1 MGEGRIGRAFVEL
14 EARTMG
20 FQQGFD
26 DAQERLAKAAEFV
39 KGSPTL
45 AFAALAATIAAVGV
59 KAVAA
64 AAEVDGALRRMQA
77 AAPGTA
83 GALAQVRAAIRDISV
98 ESGRT
103 QEELAGV
110 AARLAEMG
118 ESDPTEIARDLRVVA
133 EVADATG
140 QSMDRVAEG
149 LDAIGDAFRLDAQ
162 GARDA
167 LVQITAITQG
177 KVGLDEVLSVLERNG
192 SALGALK
199 VRAEDAAQA
208 MAALID
214 AGVPKRKAGSLL
226 ESVLAQADAAG
237 KAGPPGTLAEA
248 QALQALLASIN
259 PTTVATQG
267 LTGALAGL
275 GQSARGNA
283 DTLKRMGFSLDEAN
297 ALLRL
302 ASLELDRTTSPADRL
317 AAAQRRVAEAAT
329 VNRNSAETLSRILK
343 AELNAALI
351 DLGNIA
357 LPAALGG
364 LRALV
369 DIFDHSGAGARHLTE
384 QVRRLANLKPEE
396 ITALARTL
404 RPDER
409 APSGNAWSGRV
420 EKQTTPE
427 RHARDDILSA
437 FQARGRGF
445 IAELDPA
452 TLERLLVVYAEL
464 GQASGGLRRN
474 EMELVA
480 AISAVVQAKRTEAA
494 TTAAADDLARRKA
507 AADKNAALDAFNR
520 RLEEQRRATARG
532 VEDSVAGDIAQYVA
546 PSLDAALTAITHK
559 VEGWRQ
565 AIKELPDA
573 QRGPLEAL
581 IAQYDRVARA
591 AAPVDDALR
600 AAAKAVEDIQASAD
614 LGQVGNA
621 TGLVPAALFDRIRDT
636 IAALR
641 TAQGAV
647 AEGSPK
653 WEAIEAKINQ
663 LYGIRRGLIE
673 KNAAARAQE
682 AGAGQ
687 KQLEQLQLQAL
698 ALQQA
703 VQGALQ
709 LATAFGLVDQ
719 RTAGILTNLSQVGTS
734 LPTLVKSIDL
744 FGATAADPTKGLSGA
759 LSGVASAALPVVGGI
774 ASLLGGLFQEDP
786 KFAEYRKA
794 QEANTEALRQLSA
807 NIGDLASANVSGSK
821 LGTAMRLALATD
833 LPSLKKVPGTG
844 LSFLDPDW
852 APRFSQSL
860 RNAGLSNE
868 DINEIARAL
877 HITLNNSAESWVA
890 FVNALRGADLAA
902 YTDTYAG
909 SIKRLQDSF
918 EVYGITDPTE
928 KLRRTIKA
936 LSDPKTGIPGIA
948 SALQGLDVTNA
959 SDRAAA
965 IERLQAFFEA
975 LASGSID
982 ASQLGALLGGADLEQ
997 TLQQIKETIAALRG
1011 DGAPSGTGG
1020 AVVNR
1025 QVTEVTANRLVAVL
1039 DDSRTYL
1046 EMIARHTAVLAGGAL
1061 PPLLPPAVTPDGARS
1076 AGAVIQLTVP
1086 VTVVVG
1092 AGADAATVGG
1102 AVGAAAGAAA
1112 ARELSRVLGTSLA
1125 LRAAAT
1131 GGRVS

>member
-1 MGEGRIGRAFVEL
+1 MGEGRIGQAFVEL
-14 EARTMG
+14 EARTTG

-59 KAVAA
+59 KAVIA

-83 GALAQVRAAIRDISV
+83 GALAQVRSAIRDISI

-133 EVADATG
+133 EVAEATG

-149 LDAIGDAFRLDAQ
+149 LGAIGDAFRLDAQ

-275 GQSARGNA
+275 GQSARGSA

-302 ASLELDRTTSPADRL
+302 ASLELDRTSSPADRL
-317 AAAQRRVAEAAT
+317 AAAQQRVADAAT

-351 DLGNIA
+351 DLGNVA

-364 LRALV
+364 LRLLV
-369 DIFDHSGAGARHLTE
+369 DIFDQAGAGARLLTE
-384 QVRRLANLKPEE
+384 QVRRLAAAKPEE
-396 ITALARTL
+396 VTALTRSW
-404 RPDER
+404 RPDDQ
-409 APSGNAWSGRV
+409 APLR
-420 EKQTTPE
+420 
-427 RHARDDILSA
+427 RARDGVLQA
-437 FQARGRGF
+437 FQARGAAFVG
-445 IAELDPA
+445 ELDQP
-452 TLERLLVVYAEL
+452 TLERLLVFYARL
-464 GQASGGLRRN
+464 GQASGGLQRS

-494 TTAAADDLARRKA
+494 ATAAASDLAGRKA

-520 RLEEQRRATARG
+520 RLEAQRRATARG
-532 VEDSVAGDIAQYVA
+532 VEDSVASDIAQYVA
-546 PSLDAALTAITHK
+546 PSLDAALTGITHK
-559 VEGWRQ
+559 VEAWRQ

-581 IAQYDRVARA
+581 IAQYDRLARA
-591 AAPVDDALR
+591 AAPVDEVLR
-600 AAAKAVEDIQASAD
+600 ATAKAVEDIQASAD

-621 TGLVPAALFDRIRDT
+621 TGIVPAELFDRIQRT
-636 IAALR
+636 IDELKQAQAL
-641 TAQGAV
+641 V

-653 WEAIEAKINQ
+653 WEALEARINQ
-663 LYGIRRGLIE
+663 LYGIRRALVE
-673 KNAAARAQE
+673 RNADARVKE
-682 AGAGQ
+682 ADAGRR
-687 KQLEQLQLQAL
+687 QLEQLQLQAL
-698 ALQQA
+698 ALQQM

-709 LATAFGLVDQ
+709 LATAMGLVDQ
-719 RTAGILTNLSQVGTS
+719 KTASVLGNLAQVGTS
-734 LPTLVKSIDL
+734 LPTLIEKIKSFD
-744 FGATAADPTKGLSGA
+744 ATAKKDGSASA
-759 LSGVASAALPVVGGI
+759 LAGVAGAALPVVGGI
-774 ASLLGGLFQEDP
+774 AALLATFGQSDPRRAEELRVQQE
-786 KFAEYRKA
+786 
-794 QEANTEALRQLSA
+794 NTDALKQLTA
-807 NIGDLASANVSGSK
+807 HLGDLANANVSGSK
-821 LGTAMRLALATD
+821 LQAAVEQAWRYEPTRGGVGSRLYGQGGTA
-833 LPSLKKVPGTG
+833 
-844 LSFLDPDW
+844 W
-852 APRFSQSL
+852 AAAFSQAL
-860 RNAGLSNE
+860 RDAGLSNT
-868 DINEIARAL
+868 DINELARSFG
-877 HITLNNSAESWVA
+877 ITLNGTLDSWRA
-890 FVNALRGADLAA
+890 FQEALINADTAA
-902 YTDTYAG
+902 YLDSYAG
-909 SIKRLQDSF
+909 AMRRLQDSF

-936 LSDPKTGIPGIA
+936 LGDPKTGIPAIS
-948 SALQGLDVTNA
+948 SALAGLDVGNA
-959 SDRAAA
+959 TDRATAL
-965 IERLQAFFEA
+965 ERLQALFEA
-975 LASGSID
+975 AASGSLD
-982 ASQLGALLGGADLEQ
+982 PAQLGAMLGGANFGEYMDALKRMIEQ
-997 TLQQIKETIAALRG
+997 LRG

-1046 EMIARHTAVLAGGAL
+1046 EMIARNTAVLTGGAL